1 MKPGDLVKHIN
12 VPSLGIGLVTEVGVP
27 KHSVGVLVLWTTR
40 RTPTAEVSVCL
51 KVINESR

>member
-27 KHSVGVLVLWTTR
+27 AKSLGVLVLWTSR
-40 RTPTAEVSVCL
+40 RSPTSEVSVCL